1 MYKKTSTIF
10 LISLLF
16 FYFLL
21 QAFTRGLIQRQE
33 AIDAKQTSIIQ
44 ENVKDRFKL
53 FLNLP
58 LSIGIIGA
66 DYFSKDNFL
75 TRQYSPAAE
84 TLLTINREIL
94 GLSILDHEGR
104 IVRVFPVENNPDAKG
119 KITQNFESLKKS
131 YKKGEFFWFS
141 APFNLYQGKKGFVIY
156 VPIVQSEEL
165 KGWFAPVISAEIFF
179 NKFKL
184 DEFIKSYDL
193 VIKDKVSNHH
203 YFSTSEK
210 TMPESKIYETTA
222 IIMGREIVFQNWRKG
237 NGDFFQFP
245 WYWNFVLALIFAI
258 ISALLV
264 KLYEQRKKARGQ
276 LEEISGLLR
285 LTSKEALSNLVDIHS
300 EFNQLDPSDLQKSSF
315 SKNVFYI
322 TNLIEQID
330 LLQTMAQ
337 AKEEIHHEV
346 HSFLPL
352 LERQLEILHEV
363 IQKKELHINFKNEN
377 LAKVS
382 ISANGWLLQNSVLA
396 NVLSHALIYAQP
408 GSTLEI
414 ENKSSDENHFIT
426 FHVKQILQK
435 GRDGATKMD
444 RRMEVAKGILHIY
457 HGELFIQNDLAQGL
471 IIRILLPKYD

>member
-10 LISLLF
+10 LITLLI

-21 QAFTRGLIQRQE
+21 QAFTRTLIQRQE
-33 AIDAKQTSIIQ
+33 AMDAKQTSIIQ

-58 LSIGIIGA
+58 LSIGIIGS

-75 TRQYSPAAE
+75 SRRYSPAAE
-84 TLLTINREIL
+84 TLLKINREIL
-94 GLSILDHEGR
+94 GLNIVNKNGL
-104 IVRVFPVENNPDAKG
+104 IVRVHPQESNPDAAG
-119 KITQNFESLKKS
+119 RTTQNLQALKNS
-131 YKKGEFFWFS
+131 YEKGELFWFS
-141 APFNLYQGKKGFVIY
+141 PPFDLYQGKKGFVIY
-156 VPIVQSEEL
+156 VPIVQNQEL
-165 KGWFAPVISAEIFF
+165 KGWFAPVINAEIFF
-179 NKFKL
+179 NRFKL
-184 DEFIKSYDL
+184 DEFLKSYDL
-193 VIKDKVSNHH
+193 IIKDKVTQHH
-203 YFSTSEK
+203 YFATSG
-210 TMPESKIYETTA
+210 TSLPESKIYETTA
-222 IIMGREIVFQNWRKG
+222 HIMGREVIFQNWRKS

-245 WYWNFVLALIFAI
+245 WYWNFALALIFSI
-258 ISALLV
+258 IAALFV
-264 KLYEQRKKARGQ
+264 KFYEQRKKAREQ
-276 LEEISGLLR
+276 LNEISGLLR

-300 EFNQLDPSDLQKSSF
+300 EFNQLDSSDIQRSSF

-330 LLQTMAQ
+330 LLQTMTQ
-337 AKEEIHHEV
+337 SKEDIHHEV

-363 IQKKELHINFKNEN
+363 ITKKDLYISFKKEN

-382 ISANGWLLQNSVLA
+382 ISANGWLLQNSVLS

-414 ENKSSDENHFIT
+414 ENKSSDESHFIT
-426 FHVKQILQK
+426 FHVKRILQK
-435 GRDGATKMD
+435 GGDGATKMN

-457 HGELFIQNDLAQGL
+457 QGELFIQNDLSEGM

>member
-10 LISLLF
+10 LLSLLI

-21 QAFTRGLIQRQE
+21 QAFTRTLVQRQE

-75 TRQYSPAAE
+75 SRHYSPAAE
-84 TLLTINREIL
+84 TLLRINREIL
-94 GLSILDHEGR
+94 GLNILNKNGL
-104 IVRVFPVENNPDAKG
+104 IVRVHPQESNPDAAG
-119 KITQNFESLKKS
+119 RITQNLEALKTS
-131 YKKGEFFWFS
+131 YQKGELFWFS
-141 APFNLYQGKKGFVIY
+141 PPFDLYQGKKGFVIY
-156 VPIVQSEEL
+156 VPIVRDQDL
-165 KGWFAPVISAEIFF
+165 KGWFAPVINAEIFF
-179 NKFKL
+179 NRFKL
-184 DEFIKSYDL
+184 DEFLKSYDL
-193 VIKDKVSNHH
+193 IIKDKETHHH
-203 YFSTSEK
+203 YFSTSDK
-210 TMPESKIYETTA
+210 SLPESKIYETTA
-222 IIMGREIVFQNWRKG
+222 NIMGREIVFQNWRKN

-245 WYWNFVLALIFAI
+245 WYWNFSLALIFAI

-264 KLYEQRKKARGQ
+264 KLYEQRKKAREQ
-276 LEEISGLLR
+276 LNEISGLLR

-300 EFNQLDPSDLQKSSF
+300 EFNQLEPSDVQRSSF
-315 SKNVFYI
+315 SKNVFYL

-363 IQKKELHINFKNEN
+363 IEKKDLHINFKNDN

-382 ISANGWLLQNSVLA
+382 ISANGWLLQNSVLS
-396 NVLSHALIYAQP
+396 NVLSHALIYAQS

-414 ENKSSDENHFIT
+414 ENKSSDESHFIT

-435 GRDGATKMD
+435 GRDGATKMN

-457 HGELFIQNDLAQGL
+457 HGELFVQNDLAEGM